1 MPSSAGRSSVP
12 SPSSRRGWHIA
23 RSSTRHGCGPRTLG
37 DDILRLTPSQTKA
50 LTEELYAVLR
60 RYRSAPP
67 PAEDGETAALV
78 AAYLQVFPFER
89 LEDLDR

>member
-1 MPSSAGRSSVP
+1 MRAG
-12 SPSSRRGWHIA
+12 
-23 RSSTRHGCGPRTLG
+23 TLG
-37 DDILRLTPSQTKA
+37 DDVLRLTPSQTKA

-60 RYRSAPP
+60 RYRSGP
-67 PAEDGETAALV
+67 PAAEGGETPALV